1 MELSPTRMAEEA
13 ATSIAKVTTTPT
25 NPTHK
30 NPHLK
35 YPKTITNKKINRS
48 NNKILTEIKIR

>member
-35 YPKTITNKKINRS
+35 YPKTITKKINRS